1 MRARS
6 PSTEPTRSLSPS
18 LRRLGVQ
25 QHLPARRWDPS
36 RSPGVSYPP
45 LLRSEGRRRG
55 GEGQSDRAGARARPR
70 RSAPNWGGAMSQ
82 ALTIERQYRSPRSSG
97 TGIRPACPRVGDW
110 RRRPLRPGLPTS
122 RRDRT
127 PGRKRRPSHSHQ
139 VRRLGVGITT
149 NGTARV
155 CEAAGCGPLLLAGPP
170 CSRPSRTG
178 SMSYGKLQR
187 HMPVTLGLLW
197 PK

>member
-1 MRARS
+1 M
-6 PSTEPTRSLSPS
+6 
-18 LRRLGVQ
+18 
-25 QHLPARRWDPS
+25 
-36 RSPGVSYPP
+36 SYP
-45 LLRSEGRRRG
+45 
-55 GEGQSDRAGARARPR
+55 
-70 RSAPNWGGAMSQ
+70 
-82 ALTIERQYRSPRSSG
+82 LTIERQSRSPRSSG

-110 RRRPLRPGLPTS
+110 RRRPLRPGLPTP

-127 PGRKRRPSHSHQ
+127 SGTEEAPLPFPP

-155 CEAAGCGPLLLAGPP
+155 CEAAGCGPLLLAGPALLP
-170 CSRPSRTG
+170 PKPNWKHIH
-178 SMSYGKLQR
+178 GKLQR